1 MAWTKWQEALT
12 FITNL
17 KEILQNRMT
26 DSLMFLKDIQTKS
39 DDLLTDFLR
48 DIQRKKKQTLR
59 NVNHDRL

>member
-1 MAWTKWQEALT
+1 MAWTKWQGALT

-48 DIQRKKKQTLR
+48 DIQRKNSK
-59 NVNHDRL
+59 HWEM